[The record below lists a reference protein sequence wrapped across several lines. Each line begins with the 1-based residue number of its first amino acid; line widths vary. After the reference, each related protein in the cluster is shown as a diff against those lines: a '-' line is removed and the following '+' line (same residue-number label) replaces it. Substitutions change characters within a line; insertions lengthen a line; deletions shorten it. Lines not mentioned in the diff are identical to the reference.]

1 MREYLTEAKARQ
13 YSPLNL
19 AFLGDSVYE
28 TMIRETMLRD
38 GNIPVRKLHEK
49 KIRLVCAE
57 FQARAFE
64 MLLPLLSEEE
74 LSIAKRGRNAESI
87 PPKHADPFDYRKAT
101 GLEALFGYLYLI
113 GNRKRLE
120 DLFQTIWNGQDDFLS
135 DEKE

>member
-13 YSPLNL
+13 YSPLTL

-28 TMIRETMLRD
+28 TMIRETMLQA
-38 GNIPVRKLHEK
+38 GNLPVRNLHER

-64 MLLPLLSEEE
+64 QLIPLLSEQE
-74 LSIAKRGRNAESI
+74 LSIAKRGRNAQSI
-87 PPKHADPFDYRKAT
+87 PPKHADPADYRKAT

-113 GNRKRLE
+113 GNMERLE
-120 DLFQTIWNGQDDFLS
+120 NLFQMIWNGQEEFLS

>member
-1 MREYLTEAKARQ
+1 MKEMLSEQKARQ
-13 YSPLNL
+13 YSPLTL

-28 TMIRETMLRD
+28 TMVRETMLMS
-38 GNIPVRKLHEK
+38 GNVPVRKLHEQ
-49 KIRLVCAE
+49 KIRLVCAG

-113 GNRKRLE
+113 GNEKRLE
-120 DLFQTIWNGQDDFLS
+120 DLFQMIWSRQNEFLS
-135 DEKE
+135 NEKE